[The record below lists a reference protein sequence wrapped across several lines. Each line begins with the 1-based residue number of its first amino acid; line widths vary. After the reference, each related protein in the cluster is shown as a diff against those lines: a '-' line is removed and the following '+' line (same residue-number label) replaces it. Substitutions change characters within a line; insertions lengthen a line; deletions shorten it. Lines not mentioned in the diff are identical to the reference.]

1 MSDLYVSLSGPL
13 TSSLSLTP
21 VQSAAWSEQQ
31 QQEHREEI
39 SKKPLERSNV
49 SFSLTLA
56 TFPMP
61 ASARGHIP
69 LFLSPVGVGAQRCVA
84 LVERL
89 EASAL
94 GGCGCCSR
102 AVHQG

>member
-1 MSDLYVSLSGPL
+1 MYLSDMYVFLSGPL

-49 SFSLTLA
+49 RLVFIPFIKISDHTLSNLLFYVSSS
-56 TFPMP
+56 TP
-61 ASARGHIP
+61 A
-69 LFLSPVGVGAQRCVA
+69 VGVDA
-84 LVERL
+84 
-89 EASAL
+89 
-94 GGCGCCSR
+94 
-102 AVHQG
+102 